1 MDYYIKES
9 SCIADYEYQR
19 RIAGG
24 KDCELQ
30 LAS

>member
-19 RIAGG
+19 IAGG
-24 KDCELQ
+24 KDYELQ